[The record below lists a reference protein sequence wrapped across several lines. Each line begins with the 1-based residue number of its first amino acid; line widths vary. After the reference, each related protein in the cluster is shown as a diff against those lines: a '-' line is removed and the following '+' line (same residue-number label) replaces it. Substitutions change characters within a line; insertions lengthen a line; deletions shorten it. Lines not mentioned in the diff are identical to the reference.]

1 MLFITFFA
9 IAVAVSFASIG
20 SAKAVGIASEAASGI
35 ISVDA
40 SKFGKLLVLQL
51 LPGSQGIY
59 GLLIAIMIFVKTGI
73 LSGQIVPELLN
84 NLNLNLAFLASSV
97 PIAIGGYF
105 SAIAQGRV
113 CAAGA
118 SIVAKQ
124 PEESS
129 KAIVCASLIELYA
142 LFSFIV
148 SLLMVLNVK
157 IG

>member
-1 MLFITFFA
+1 MIFLTFLGVA
-9 IAVAVSFASIG
+9 IAVSFASIG
-20 SAKAVGIASEAASGI
+20 SARAVGVASEAASGVVSI
-35 ISVDA
+35 DP

-59 GLLIAIMIFVKTGI
+59 GLLISIMILVKTGV
-73 LSGQIVPELLN
+73 LSGNIAPILN
-84 NLNLNLAFLASSV
+84 ESVSLNLMFLISSI

-105 SAIAQGRV
+105 SAIAQGRA

-124 PEESS
+124 PQDSS

-142 LFSFIV
+142 LFSFII
-148 SLLMVLNVK
+148 SLLMVMN
-157 IG
+157 IRF

>member
-1 MLFITFFA
+1 MVFLTFLSIA
-9 IAVAVSFASIG
+9 IAVSFASIG
-20 SAKAVGIASEAASGI
+20 SARAVGIASEAASGV
-35 ISVDA
+35 ISSDP

-59 GLLIAIMIFVKTGI
+59 GLLISVMILVKTKI
-73 LSGQIVPELLN
+73 LSGEIPAALTSGLDV
-84 NLNLNLAFLASSV
+84 NLSFLAAAV

-105 SAIAQGRV
+105 SAIAQGRA

-118 SIVAKQ
+118 GIIAKQ
-124 PEESS
+124 PQDSS

-148 SLLMVLNVK
+148 SLLMVMNIK
-157 IG
+157 I

>member
-1 MLFITFFA
+1 MFYLTFLGIA
-9 IAVAVSFASIG
+9 IAVSFASIG
-20 SAKAVGIASEAASGI
+20 SAKAVGIASEAASGV
-35 ISVDA
+35 ISVDP

-59 GLLIAIMIFVKTGI
+59 GLLIAIMILVKSGI
-73 LSGQIVPELLN
+73 LAGALAQKLVSD
-84 NLNLNLAFLASSV
+84 LNLNLSFLVASL

-105 SAIAQGRV
+105 SAVAQGKA

-118 SIVAKQ
+118 AIIAKQ
-124 PEESS
+124 PQNSS

-148 SLLMVLNVK
+148 SLLMVMNIQL
-157 IG
+157 